1 MKKSQKTIGCIYCI
15 ILLAIV
21 GYVIIKT
28 QIWSGLSFQSIQR
41 YILPQMEE
49 EEKYELAYEISPI
62 LGLGNQVYGDQ
73 LEDLSYDDFQEA
85 TNMPSAMPQDI
96 NTQSDAVQVAEKQEN
111 VTTEI
116 IDSTTAETEDTVEVL
131 APTKK
136 LPESNGITY
145 SMESLNDFDFLVQ
158 NCYAI
163 DSSTLVNREELN
175 AQVLLAK
182 DLSIDTSSEEYKVL
196 IYHTH
201 GSESFVDS
209 RENAVE
215 DTVIGV
221 GDELARILQEDY
233 GIMVYHD
240 RTAYDMVNGTL
251 DRSEAYNY
259 ASQGV
264 DEILKQYP
272 SIEVVIDLH
281 RDGVKEDVRLVKD
294 IDGRPTAQ
302 IMFLN
307 GMSRSKQNGE
317 LEYLYN
323 PYRQDNLAFSLQMH
337 LTGKQLYGDLMRR
350 IYVRGYRYN
359 LDKLPRSAL
368 IEVGAQTNTV
378 QEAKNAMIQLGAIL
392 YKVLVAD

>member
-1 MKKSQKTIGCIYCI
+1 MKKNQKIIGCIYCI
-15 ILLAIV
+15 ILLVIV
-21 GYVIIKT
+21 GYVIIET
-28 QIWSGLSFQSIQR
+28 QIWSGLSFRSIQG
-41 YILPQMEE
+41 YIFPQMEE

-73 LEDLSYDDFQEA
+73 LKDLSYDDFQEV
-85 TNMPSAMPQDI
+85 TNMPSAMPQDMH
-96 NTQSDAVQVAEKQEN
+96 TQSDAVQVADKQEN
-111 VTTEI
+111 LTTEN
-116 IDSTTAETEDTVEVL
+116 IDSTTTETEDTVEVL

-163 DSSTLVNREELN
+163 DSSTIVNREELN

-209 RENAVE
+209 RENEVE

-240 RTAYDMVNGTL
+240 RTVYDMVNGTL

-281 RDGVKEDVRLVKD
+281 RDGVKEDVR
-294 IDGRPTAQ
+294 
-302 IMFLN
+302 
-307 GMSRSKQNGE
+307 
-317 LEYLYN
+317 
-323 PYRQDNLAFSLQMH
+323 
-337 LTGKQLYGDLMRR
+337 
-350 IYVRGYRYN
+350 
-359 LDKLPRSAL
+359 
-368 IEVGAQTNTV
+368 
-378 QEAKNAMIQLGAIL
+378 
-392 YKVLVAD
+392 

>member
-1 MKKSQKTIGCIYCI
+1 MKKNQKIIGCIYCI
-15 ILLAIV
+15 ILLVIV
-21 GYVIIKT
+21 GYVIIET
-28 QIWSGLSFQSIQR
+28 QIWSGLSFRSIQG
-41 YILPQMEE
+41 YIFPQMEE

-73 LEDLSYDDFQEA
+73 LKDLSYDDFQEV

-96 NTQSDAVQVAEKQEN
+96 HTQSDAVQVVEKQEN
-111 VTTEI
+111 LTTEN
-116 IDSTTAETEDTVEVL
+116 IDSTTTETEDTVEVL

-163 DSSTLVNREELN
+163 DSSTIVNREELN

-209 RENAVE
+209 RENEVE

-240 RTAYDMVNGTL
+240 RTVYDMVNGTL

-294 IDGRPTAQ
+294 IDGKPTAQ